1 MYSFGR
7 DFDEGLEVDNIFRE
21 YIDRRNVESLSD
33 RAVSHAL
40 SEDGLDIQKAVFD
53 TVSTKMQP
61 FVNSAVNG
69 IEAAGCLDIIN
80 ASNDELISVAAKH
93 ACDAALSFYGQFEEY
108 KKLMRA
114 FRARIFLI
122 EKICAE
128 MIMVEFLNRINCI

>member
-33 RAVSHAL
+33 SAVSHAL

-61 FVNSAVNG
+61 FVNAAVNG

-80 ASNDELISVAAKH
+80 ASNDELISVAAKD

>member
-53 TVSTKMQP
+53 TVSTKMQL
-61 FVNSAVNG
+61 FVNAAVNG

-80 ASNDELISVAAKH
+80 ASNDELISVAAKD

>member
-21 YIDRRNVESLSD
+21 YIDHRNVESLSD

-61 FVNSAVNG
+61 FVNAAVNG

-80 ASNDELISVAAKH
+80 ASNDERISVAAKD

-114 FRARIFLI
+114 LRARIFLI

>member
-21 YIDRRNVESLSD
+21 YIDRRNVEGLSD

-53 TVSTKMQP
+53 TISTKMQP
-61 FVNSAVNG
+61 FVNAAVNG

-80 ASNDELISVAAKH
+80 ASNDELISVAAKD

-114 FRARIFLI
+114 FRARLFLI

>member
-53 TVSTKMQP
+53 TVSTKMHL
-61 FVNSAVNG
+61 FVNAAVNG

-80 ASNDELISVAAKH
+80 ASNDELISVAAKD

>member
-53 TVSTKMQP
+53 TVSPKMPP
-61 FVNSAVNG
+61 FVNAAVNS
-69 IEAAGCLDIIN
+69 IEAA
-80 ASNDELISVAAKH
+80 
-93 ACDAALSFYGQFEEY
+93 
-108 KKLMRA
+108 R
-114 FRARIFLI
+114 
-122 EKICAE
+122 
-128 MIMVEFLNRINCI
+128 

>member
-61 FVNSAVNG
+61 FVNAAVNG

-80 ASNDELISVAAKH
+80 ASNDELISVAAKD

-114 FRARIFLI
+114 FSARIFLI

>member
-61 FVNSAVNG
+61 FVNAAVNG

-80 ASNDELISVAAKH
+80 ASNDELISVAAKD

-108 KKLMRA
+108 KKLVRA
-114 FRARIFLI
+114 FRARLFLI
-122 EKICAE
+122 EK
-128 MIMVEFLNRINCI
+128 N

>member
-40 SEDGLDIQKAVFD
+40 SEDGLVFD

-61 FVNSAVNG
+61 FVNAAVNG

-80 ASNDELISVAAKH
+80 ASNDELISVAAKD

>member
-40 SEDGLDIQKAVFD
+40 SEAGLDIQKAVFD

-61 FVNSAVNG
+61 FVNAAVNG

-80 ASNDELISVAAKH
+80 ASNDELISVAAKD

>member
-1 MYSFGR
+1 MKAVSYTHLFGR

-61 FVNSAVNG
+61 FVNAAVNG

-80 ASNDELISVAAKH
+80 ASNDELISVAAKD

-114 FRARIFLI
+114 DVYKRQDI
-122 EKICAE
+122 ICLLS
-128 MIMVEFLNRINCI
+128 INRP

>member
-53 TVSTKMQP
+53 TVSTKMHP
-61 FVNSAVNG
+61 FVNAAVNG

-80 ASNDELISVAAKH
+80 ASNDELISVAAKD

>member
-21 YIDRRNVESLSD
+21 YIDSRNVESLSD

-61 FVNSAVNG
+61 FVNAAVNG

-80 ASNDELISVAAKH
+80 ASNDELISVAAKD

>member
-21 YIDRRNVESLSD
+21 YTDRRNVESLSD

-61 FVNSAVNG
+61 FVNAAVNG

-80 ASNDELISVAAKH
+80 ASNDELISVAAKD

>member
-61 FVNSAVNG
+61 FVNAAVNG

-80 ASNDELISVAAKH
+80 ASNDELISVAAKD
-93 ACDAALSFYGQFEEY
+93 ACDAALIFYGQFEEY